1 MTRRELIEDLAVGY
15 ETPNKVIL
23 DNGKDIIESIFV
35 GSFEGYL
42 DGNKFND
49 TENQSAYGVIQARYQ
64 YAHWLMANGF
74 GDVFITRNHHIVNTI
89 LGQILQR
96 KNSIDESTYKY
107 VTDNIMNYL
116 VSINGGL
123 DNGLV
128 KVLPILTPDNTP
140 EILTTLGI
148 HTEEQLK
155 EQKLIFK
162 TLLNTVKDGY
172 TPESFTQYTKLSL
185 AQQIQFIQ
193 KDSTL
198 RDYIE
203 KSPEFRGDNI
213 FKYLTV
219 RKNNRSVP
227 YDVIRIQRDDND
239 VNSWSNITD
248 SILRMWDSKIPY
260 IAHTIRQLLVYTY
273 VTEGFNYA
281 YNVSKYIPIE
291 LISTNRPNAE
301 YDALCREVHYPDP
314 SVNLGNYAENLRNAE
329 KAVFDGNVDIT
340 PVMSLISRMKSDM
353 NPVLLSDIQK
363 RYRWEANKNKAT
375 IGYVQNA
382 NGENVGTGSYID
394 ENGNTQ
400 NFYIETEARLINS
413 EYANA
418 EYVTERITR
427 NKNRV
432 YKRYAIPTNTNSPL
446 KQIYVFLPV
455 NPLLR
460 NEASLMTGDIS
471 IIPTYQEGMMAQVQK
486 DGETIVTDRLSVIT
500 DSDAI
505 HKFML
510 AIDDNESVQM
520 DENSDF
526 NDANMIETE
535 DAIDSTVDVETEDVI
550 DTDVASVSDTDFE
563 VLNSVEVTT
572 PTFINIEHTHSSASD
587 VIYNELESSASSIF
601 ITTQATHSFYKGY
614 HKSAIQVDY
623 NKSAYE
629 EALRVAPMLKNG
641 NLYINGDVLIDANRD
656 FNYLDDWTKLLLVI
670 FTELILL

>member
-1 MTRRELIEDLAVGY
+1 MI
-15 ETPNKVIL
+15 
-23 DNGKDIIESIFV
+23 
-35 GSFEGYL
+35 
-42 DGNKFND
+42 
-49 TENQSAYGVIQARYQ
+49 
-64 YAHWLMANGF
+64 
-74 GDVFITRNHHIVNTI
+74 
-89 LGQILQR
+89 
-96 KNSIDESTYKY
+96 YK
-107 VTDNIMNYL
+107 
-116 VSINGGL
+116 
-123 DNGLV
+123 
-128 KVLPILTPDNTP
+128 
-140 EILTTLGI
+140 
-148 HTEEQLK
+148 
-155 EQKLIFK
+155 
-162 TLLNTVKDGY
+162 
-172 TPESFTQYTKLSL
+172 
-185 AQQIQFIQ
+185 
-193 KDSTL
+193 
-198 RDYIE
+198 
-203 KSPEFRGDNI
+203 
-213 FKYLTV
+213 
-219 RKNNRSVP
+219 
-227 YDVIRIQRDDND
+227 
-239 VNSWSNITD
+239 
-248 SILRMWDSKIPY
+248 
-260 IAHTIRQLLVYTY
+260 
-273 VTEGFNYA
+273 
-281 YNVSKYIPIE
+281 
-291 LISTNRPNAE
+291 
-301 YDALCREVHYPDP
+301 
-314 SVNLGNYAENLRNAE
+314 
-329 KAVFDGNVDIT
+329 
-340 PVMSLISRMKSDM
+340 
-353 NPVLLSDIQK
+353 K

-432 YKRYAIPTNTNSPL
+432 YKRYKITTNTNNPL
-446 KQIYVFLPV
+446 KDIYVFLPV

-460 NEASLMTGDIS
+460 NEVSLMTGDIS

-486 DGETIVTDRLSVIT
+486 DGETIVTDRLSIIT

-535 DAIDSTVDVETEDVI
+535 DAIDSTVDVETEDAI

-623 NKSAYE
+623 NKSAYK

-656 FNYLDDWTKLLLVI
+656 FNYLDDWTKN
-670 FTELILL
+670 FH